1 MVMVC
6 DISRFLTINLFTITY
21 MTQQQALAFILGTT
35 IFDADECNTNWLAY
49 DLRKNTLIE
58 DLI

>member
-1 MVMVC
+1 
-6 DISRFLTINLFTITY
+6 